1 MKSYPMREIKFRGKT
16 VYGNSWFQGLLTK
29 DSLGLYYI
37 SRNGRYEQVIS
48 ESIGQYTGL
57 KDKNGN
63 EIYEGDTLKVN
74 GYNTPLSVVFR
85 FGAFL
90 LVNQFSECDLAA
102 FSDCSEIIGNVYDT
116 PELMKDGS
124 TN

>member
-1 MKSYPMREIKFRGKT
+1 MREIKFRGKT